1 MTKVNPKYNRLML
14 TIVIVGVVVFY
25 SYNKYLQA
33 QYASLYLQNGN
44 YSVQVGMQGLYKST
58 QYDVVMLGN
67 SHTYNANWNELLN
80 RRNIANRGIVGDITT
95 GYLQRLGYVYGMNP
109 KICFIEGGVN
119 DVYANY
125 SAGQIFDNYVNI
137 IDTIRSFDIIPVIQS
152 TMFVAKAWPNSS
164 EKNLEIKKLNAL
176 LSEYASK
183 QSIIFLDINFLVSA
197 NGFLTDSLTYDGI
210 HLNANGYSFWVSEV
224 EKVLLKNGL

>member
-1 MTKVNPKYNRLML
+1 MANYKPKYYRLTI
-14 TIVIVGVVVFY
+14 TIVIVGAVVFY

-44 YSVQVGMQGLYKST
+44 YSVQVSMQDLYKSI

-67 SHTYNANWNELLN
+67 SHTYYGNWNELLN
-80 RRNIANRGIVGDITT
+80 RRNIANRGIIGDITA
-95 GYLQRLGYVYGMNP
+95 GYLQRLGYVYKMNP
-109 KICFIEGGVN
+109 KLCFIEGGVN

-164 EKNLEIKKLNAL
+164 EKNNEIKKLNDL
-176 LSEYASK
+176 LIEYASK
-183 QSIIFLDINFLVSA
+183 QSIVFIDINSLVSV
-197 NGFLTDSLTYDGI
+197 NGFLNDSLTYDGI
-210 HLNANGYSFWVSEV
+210 HLNANGYSLWVPEV
-224 EKVLLKNGL
+224 EKILIKNGL

>member
-1 MTKVNPKYNRLML
+1 MTKFKPKYNRLML
-14 TIVIVGVVVFY
+14 TIVIVGAVVFY

-67 SHTYNANWNELLN
+67 SHIYNANWNELLN

-183 QSIIFLDINFLVSA
+183 QSIIFLDINSLVSA

-210 HLNANGYSFWVSEV
+210 HLNANGYSFWVPEV

>member
-1 MTKVNPKYNRLML
+1 MTKFKPKYNRLML
-14 TIVIVGVVVFY
+14 TIVIVGAVVFY

-95 GYLQRLGYVYGMNP
+95 GYLQRLGYVYGMKP

-183 QSIIFLDINFLVSA
+183 QSIIFLDINSLVSA

-210 HLNANGYSFWVSEV
+210 HLNANGYSFWVPEV

>member
-1 MTKVNPKYNRLML
+1 MTKFKPKYNRLML
-14 TIVIVGVVVFY
+14 TIVIVGAVVFY

-33 QYASLYLQNGN
+33 QYAALYLQNGN

-183 QSIIFLDINFLVSA
+183 QSIIFLDINSLVSA

-210 HLNANGYSFWVSEV
+210 HLNANGYSFWVPEV